1 MSDIYYGR
9 VEHPWAI
16 DIESWPEQ
24 PAQEKERL
32 NVYQESINQHVA
44 NLGWPSEPTKEDTT
58 PTLDTKND

>member
-44 NLGWPSEPTKEDTT
+44 QLG
-58 PTLDTKND
+58 